1 MHGTGDSDIP
11 SWQFYQ
17 DAAEEPVPLYRA
29 EPAKSGRSRCAAKG
43 AAVRH
48 ESEFIDKDSIRVGH
62 IDMEA
67 GTYTSWS
74 HLECWRV
81 PFKVWLM
88 TYALRHTHAHTHTH
102 MYMHTHTHMYIHTHT
117 HTHMYMPNLHT
128 CDLLL
133 SRCGFAC
140 LIST

>member
-1 MHGTGDSDIP
+1 MGYLTFFL
-11 SWQFYQ
+11 QCCKCNV
-17 DAAEEPVPLYRA
+17 ATT
-29 EPAKSGRSRCAAKG
+29 AAKG

-67 GTYTSWS
+67 GTYTRWS

-88 TYALRHTHAHTHTH
+88 TYALLHT
-102 MYMHTHTHMYIHTHT
+102 HTHT

-133 SRCGFAC
+133 FRCGFAC